1 MEVLHSIC
9 CGLDVHAKTVVACL
23 IIHGKKTTRTFGTMT
38 EDLLGL
44 SDWLLESGCPVVAME
59 STGVYWKPIYNVLE
73 SVCEV
78 MLVNA
83 RHVKQVPG
91 RKTDVRDCEWIAD
104 LLRHGLLKASF
115 IPPAPVRDLRELT
128 RYRSTMV
135 RERARIANR
144 AQKLAESGNIKLSQ
158 VLSDALGV
166 SGRRMLRALAQG
178 ERDLDRLVALA
189 DRKLEPK
196 CELLRKALD
205 GRLTE
210 AQRYVLGELLD
221 RYDETVSAIERVTDR
236 IRKEVESEQQ
246 DPFLPEAVRLLDEIT
261 GVGPEV
267 AHVIVA
273 EIGTD
278 MSRYPSPGHL
288 ASWAGVCP
296 GNNESAGKRRSGKTT
311 KGNMALKT
319 ALTQAAWGASLKKGS
334 YLALTYARLK
344 PRLGR
349 KRAIIAIAHKIL
361 VIVYQMLSKR
371 EGYREEM
378 FPAIFKLSI
387 EKERAR
393 LITRLKNLG
402 VSIEI
407 TEITELPVTSQA
419 A

>member
-1 MEVLHSIC
+1 MEVLHPIC

-23 IIHGKKTTRTFGTMT
+23 IINGRKTTRTLGTMT

-44 SDWLLESGCPVVAME
+44 SDWLLESGCPIVAME
-59 STGVYWKPIYNVLE
+59 STGVYWKPVYNVLE
-73 SVCEV
+73 GVCDV

-91 RKTDVRDCEWIAD
+91 RKTDVRDCEWLAD

-135 RERARIANR
+135 RDRARIANR
-144 AQKLAESGNIKLSQ
+144 VQKLAESGNIKLSQ
-158 VLSDALGV
+158 VVSDALGV

-189 DRKLEPK
+189 DRQLEPK
-196 CELLRKALD
+196 REALRKALD

-221 RYDETVSAIERVTDR
+221 RYEETILAIQRVSDR

-246 DPFLPEAVRLLDEIT
+246 DPFLAEAVRLLDEIT
-261 GVGPEV
+261 GVGLEV

-278 MSRYPSPGHL
+278 MSRFPSPRHL

-296 GNNESAGKRRSGKTT
+296 GNNESAGKRRSGRTT
-311 KGNMALKT
+311 KGNVALKT
-319 ALTQAAWGASLKKGS
+319 ALTQAAWGASLKKES
-334 YLALTYARLK
+334 YLAHTYARLK

-361 VIVYQMLSKR
+361 VICYQMLTKR
-371 EGYREEM
+371 EAYREASVSDM
-378 FPAIFKLSI
+378 FKLSL
-387 EKERAR
+387 ERERAR
-393 LITRLKNLG
+393 LISRLKHLG
-402 VSIEI
+402 VTVEI
-407 TEITELPVTSQA
+407 TAEASRA